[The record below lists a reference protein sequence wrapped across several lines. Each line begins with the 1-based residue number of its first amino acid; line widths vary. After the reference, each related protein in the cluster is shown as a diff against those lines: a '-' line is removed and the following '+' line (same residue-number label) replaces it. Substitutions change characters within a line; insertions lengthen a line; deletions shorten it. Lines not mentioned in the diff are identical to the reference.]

1 MTSRKV
7 LLVEDEERLLK
18 LFADRIRKQGYEVLT
33 AENGEEAWRIFQKAH
48 FLVVVTDLRM
58 PLKDGMEILTD
69 IKRSSPS
76 TRVIVMT
83 AFGNSDKAIQALNSH
98 AFFWVQKGG
107 PGTGEKIV
115 EAIEKAFAEIE
126 IQTKA
131 EREMLS
137 FLTHTLYSA
146 VSGGPKT
153 VERVLRYAQSALGAR
168 YREDEV
174 YRTINNI
181 ARLNSIFI
189 SITNLLDAYQVFI
202 NEPEVFREKWREEE
216 AGEFSLADLF
226 SAVLRQSFASLLF
239 EEFNLEPLKRIL
251 SKQQGNS
258 LEEVRETFLA
268 EVFLPEDLDLKGLVT
283 WLKRYFPLITIEIE
297 RQQPSFDPEG
307 VRRPF
312 LFAILAEIIYN
323 ALKYTDAREPV
334 ELHWK
339 LQGDTYVFSCR
350 NTFSDA
356 STRRSG
362 SQKGLA
368 FLENLTRMIDG
379 AHLRIQASAGVF
391 SVELSIDS
399 NALSAGGTR

>member
-7 LLVEDEERLLK
+7 LLVEDEARLLN

-33 AENGEEAWRIFQKAH
+33 AGNGEEAWRIFQKAH

-58 PLKDGMEILTD
+58 PIKDGMEILTD

-83 AFGNSDKAIQALNSH
+83 GFGNDKAIQALNSH

-181 ARLNSIFI
+181 ARLNAIFS

-202 NEPEVFREKWREEE
+202 NEPEVFREKWREES

-226 SAVLRQSFASLLF
+226 STVLRQSLASLLF

-251 SKQQGNS
+251 SKQQGGS

-268 EVFLPEDLDLKGLVT
+268 EVFLSEDLGLKQLVI
-283 WLKRYFPLITIEIE
+283 WLQRHFPLITIEIE
-297 RQQPSFDPEG
+297 RPQPSFDPEG

-312 LFAILAEIIYN
+312 LFAILAEIVYN
-323 ALKYTDAREPV
+323 ALKYTDV
-334 ELHWK
+334 
-339 LQGDTYVFSCR
+339 
-350 NTFSDA
+350 
-356 STRRSG
+356 
-362 SQKGLA
+362 
-368 FLENLTRMIDG
+368 
-379 AHLRIQASAGVF
+379 
-391 SVELSIDS
+391 
-399 NALSAGGTR
+399 